1 MPNDDFLEIP
11 PARVDAPVDHSPGD
25 EISSV
30 SIVPTRIETIYNIS
44 WDSPE
49 NTASHDN
56 C

>member
-1 MPNDDFLEIP
+1 MLYDEFLEKP
-11 PARVDAPVDHSPGD
+11 PERVDAPVDHSLED

-44 WDSPE
+44 WDSLE
-49 NTASHDN
+49 DTASHDN